1 MAQKERFITNEQI
14 ERWLIR
20 QQLANETTRV
30 VTAVWWG
37 VYTIEEAAQELRG
50 IAYMMAGKCKVTPA
64 VADAVAI
71 SAIDEEMQRQE
82 AEHQESVEAMAQ
94 AGFLA
99 LQQGADRADCR
110 AAIVAAAKERPLP
123 PMPHLLTQAMDMA
136 AARQRK
142 AEFWWKRRETAE

>member
-1 MAQKERFITNEQI
+1 MTEPPITNEQA

-20 QQLANETTRV
+20 HNLRAETERV

-37 VYTIEEAAQELRG
+37 VYTIEDAAQELRG
-50 IAYMMAGKCKVTPA
+50 IAYMIAGRCKVDPA
-64 VADAVAI
+64 IADAVAI
-71 SAIDEEMQRQE
+71 SALDEEMQRQE
-82 AEHQESVEAMAQ
+82 GEHADSVEIMAQ

-99 LQQGADRADCR
+99 LQDGADRAKCR
-110 AAIVAAAKERPLP
+110 AVIVAHAKDRPLP